1 MFILKNAW
9 ISIKRNKGRNI
20 LIGIII
26 LIIACACTITLAIK
40 NTASYLIDSYKSA
53 YDKEV
58 TISFNRAN
66 MMKDFDPSQAEGREN
81 AREKFD
87 NIASYT
93 ISDVEAFADS
103 VYINNYYYTYSVSL
117 NGDNIEK
124 AEITANNDMP
134 NFGRGER
141 Q

>member
-40 NTASYLIDSYKSA
+40 NTALDLIDSYKSA

-58 TISFNRAN
+58 TIGFNR
-66 MMKDFDPSQAEGREN
+66 
-81 AREKFD
+81 EKYD
-87 NIASYT
+87 
-93 ISDVEAFADS
+93 
-103 VYINNYYYTYSVSL
+103 
-117 NGDNIEK
+117 
-124 AEITANNDMP
+124 
-134 NFGRGER
+134 ER
-141 Q
+141 L